1 MNVLNKLRQ
10 FMIQMS
16 LTILIVS
23 IVLGIVVGLIF
34 KGITGYDNYMLIF
47 LICTV
52 SNVTMSLLL
61 FLIFSKTTKKQ
72 TANISDVLESISQG
86 NVNMQFDEIANHNK
100 AFAKISEHMRS
111 VGLEIRSLVE
121 STYKLTKS
129 MLQSSFEITTKVKN
143 ASVSIH
149 EVSGSIEEMSAAAT
163 EQAIET
169 ENSVSSLTELSEQIT
184 TVSDSYQKIIQ
195 ETTNVNHLNQEGI
208 STVHVLRTKSNAFS
222 ESSEKIFDAVTNLTT
237 TLKDIGLFVNTIQD
251 IAEQTNLLALNAAIE
266 AARAGESG
274 QGFAVVA
281 NEVRK
286 LADESKGSTE
296 EISNLIIHIEK
307 DSQEALTAM
316 KSMKE
321 VSDQQLSAVNQT
333 ETSFQQIAH
342 AIDSI
347 TEKINETNETIKQ
360 MNHGKEKSVV
370 YIKNTAQIS
379 NEMAA
384 TSEQFTTTFE
394 NQLTVFEELE
404 LAAAQLKDISNDME
418 KRLEK
423 YDLQ

>member
-10 FMIQMS
+10 FMIQMV
-16 LTILIVS
+16 LTILSTS
-23 IVLGIVVGLIF
+23 IVLGVVVALIF
-34 KGITGYDNYMLIF
+34 NGITGYDNYMLIF
-47 LICTV
+47 LICTI
-52 SNVTMSLLL
+52 SNVTMSTLL
-61 FLIFSKTTKKQ
+61 FLIFSSITKKQ
-72 TANISDVLESISQG
+72 TANVSDVLESISQG
-86 NVNMQFDEIANHNK
+86 NIDLQFDDVTNNK

-111 VGLEIRSLVE
+111 IGLEIRSLVE
-121 STYKLTKS
+121 STYEVTKS
-129 MLQSSFEITTKVKN
+129 MLQSSFEITEKVNN
-143 ASVSIH
+143 ASLSIQ
-149 EVSGSIEEMSAAAT
+149 EVSGSIEEMSAGAA
-163 EQAIET
+163 EQALET
-169 ENSVSSLTELSEQIT
+169 ENSVLSLTELSEQIS
-184 TVSDSYQKIIQ
+184 TVSDSYLEIIQ
-195 ETTNVNHLNQEGI
+195 ETTSVNHLNQEGI
-208 STVHVLRTKSNAFS
+208 STVDVLRTKSNAFS
-222 ESSEKIFDAVTNLTT
+222 DSSEKIFEAVTNLTT

-281 NEVRK
+281 DEVRK

-316 KSMKE
+316 QSMKE

-360 MNHGKEKSVV
+360 MNHGKEKSVA
-370 YIKNTAQIS
+370 YIKNTSQIS

-384 TSEQFTTTFE
+384 TSEQFSITFE
-394 NQLTVFEELE
+394 NQLEVFEELE
-404 LAAAQLKDISNDME
+404 VAARQLKEISNDME
-418 KRLEK
+418 ERLDK
-423 YDLQ
+423 YNLE

>member
-10 FMIQMS
+10 FMIQMV
-16 LTILIVS
+16 LTILSTS
-23 IVLGIVVGLIF
+23 IVLGVVVALIF

-47 LICTV
+47 LICTI
-52 SNVTMSLLL
+52 SNITMSTLL
-61 FLIFSKTTKKQ
+61 FLIFSNITKKQ
-72 TANISDVLESISQG
+72 TANVSDVLESISQG
-86 NVNMQFDEIANHNK
+86 NIDLQFDDVTNNK

-111 VGLEIRSLVE
+111 IGLEIRSLVE
-121 STYKLTKS
+121 STYEVTKS
-129 MLQSSFEITTKVKN
+129 MLQSSFEITEKVNN
-143 ASVSIH
+143 ASLSIQ
-149 EVSGSIEEMSAAAT
+149 EVSGSIEEMSAGAA
-163 EQAIET
+163 EQALET
-169 ENSVSSLTELSEQIT
+169 ENSVLSLTELSEQIS
-184 TVSDSYQKIIQ
+184 TVSDSYLEIIQ
-195 ETTNVNHLNQEGI
+195 ETTSVNHLNQEGI
-208 STVHVLRTKSNAFS
+208 STVDVLRTKSNAFS
-222 ESSEKIFDAVTNLTT
+222 DSSEKIFEAVTNLTT

-281 NEVRK
+281 DEVRK

-316 KSMKE
+316 QSMKE

-360 MNHGKEKSVV
+360 MNHGKEKSVA
-370 YIKNTAQIS
+370 YIKNTSQIS

-384 TSEQFTTTFE
+384 TSEQFSITFE
-394 NQLTVFEELE
+394 NQLKVFEELDV
-404 LAAAQLKDISNDME
+404 AARQLKEISNDME
-418 KRLEK
+418 ERLDK
-423 YDLQ
+423 YNLE